1 MYRRAILVLIF
12 IVGSALA
19 DEQLVAASKK
29 YESDHLGVMHIRDDV
44 SEPVLT
50 YKVEAE
56 FPDTAKKKKRIITPI
71 FAEIVVDKG
80 GAVKDPTIVRSD
92 HPDLDRSVID
102 ALKKWKYKPAR
113 KNGEP
118 VEVFLIITVRI
129 HPR

>member
-1 MYRRAILVLIF
+1 MYIRAALILIF
-12 IVGSALA
+12 IIGSALA
-19 DEQLVAASKK
+19 DEQLAAAIKK
-29 YESDHLGVMHIRDDV
+29 YESDHPGVMHIRGDV
-44 SEPVLT
+44 SQPELT

-56 FPDTAKKKKRIITPI
+56 FPDSTKKKKRIFTAI
-71 FAEIVVDKG
+71 FAAIVVENA

-92 HPDLDRSVID
+92 HPDLDPFVIE

-118 VEVFLIITVRI
+118 VEVFLIITVLI